1 MAEPIIIKPLTT
13 IEELEQVQELERD
26 VWQMDPVPV
35 HQTLTAVKNGGL
47 VLGAFDGDKLVG
59 FNYGFA
65 GFKDDEVY
73 LCSHMMGIAHAYRRQ
88 GIGELLKQKQK
99 EMALQQGY
107 SLIKW
112 TYDPLESLNAYL
124 NLSKLRAI
132 GAEYVEN
139 CYGEMND
146 ALNKGLPSDR
156 FQVHWHIASEYVNG
170 ETVWIDQLP
179 LRDDHVLVQYQLRS
193 DQLPQLSDH
202 ISLEKMTTTASDYDG
217 QAKLDHHSDKQGFWL
232 PIPDNFQ
239 TLKKQDHALALDWR
253 LKTRKIITH
262 MLALGYVAVRL
273 LKTDQGVHYYLFV
286 PQHRLAL

>member
-1 MAEPIIIKPLTT
+1 MAGPITIKPLTT

-26 VWQMDPVPV
+26 VWQIDPVPV

-47 VLGAFDGDKLVG
+47 VLGAFDGDELVG

-65 GFKDDEVY
+65 GFQNGQVY
-73 LCSHMMGIAHAYRRQ
+73 LCSHMMGIAKAYRGR

-99 EMALQQGY
+99 ELAFKQGY

-124 NLSKLRAI
+124 NLSKLRGI
-132 GAEYVEN
+132 GAEYIEN

-156 FQVHWHIASEYVNG
+156 FQVHWHITSEHVHSASS
-170 ETVWIDQLP
+170 WIDQFP
-179 LRDDHVLVQYQLRS
+179 LQDNNVLVHYQLKS
-193 DQLPQLSDH
+193 GQLPQLSDH
-202 ISLEKMTTTASDYDG
+202 ISLEKITDMVINEEAG
-217 QAKLDHHSDKQGFWL
+217 KLHERFSPQGYWL

-239 TLKKQDHALALDWR
+239 TLKKQDYALALDWR